1 MVTFV
6 TCLYVSKNL
15 VSSFTSGSNGKK
27 VDVYIIAESFCPNCK
42 EHSFLLDSLVMSKGD
57 DMRRIMDLKLDM
69 MVYDGWN
76 DAEDEVRP

>member
-1 MVTFV
+1 
-6 TCLYVSKNL
+6 
-15 VSSFTSGSNGKK
+15 
-27 VDVYIIAESFCPNCK
+27 
-42 EHSFLLDSLVMSKGD
+42 MSKGD